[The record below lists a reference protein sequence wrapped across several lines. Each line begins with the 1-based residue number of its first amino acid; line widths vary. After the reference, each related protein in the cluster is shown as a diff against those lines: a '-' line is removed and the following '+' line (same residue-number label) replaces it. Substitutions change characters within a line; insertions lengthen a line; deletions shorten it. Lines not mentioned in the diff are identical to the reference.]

1 MNPAVYYELDNH
13 AFSLGFSTYDLPTP
27 KPITEGKNSMWKP
40 KYCKQLGHFYY

>member
-27 KPITEGKNSMWKP
+27 KPITGKRIVCGN
-40 KYCKQLGHFYY
+40 QNTANN